1 MKIQKSFILFSRKK
15 KEPSAKSKARM
26 SMRMANDVTQ
36 CEWLWEASGS
46 CPEQSLGIAVL
57 QRAVLDLITPGV
69 KERDRDDAKRWI
81 SGNMGEQ
88 FEAEYALSFSRIVE
102 SFTDIPVDEFRDK
115 ILYFANQAKESK
127 ESADGFRFQRS

>member
-1 MKIQKSFILFSRKK
+1 MGRPFVLFPIVKK
-15 KEPSAKSKARM
+15 QSVSKGAKRRIAM
-26 SMRMANDVTQ
+26 PMRDQATE

-69 KERDRDDAKRWI
+69 DVRDRDDAEKWI
-81 SGNMGEQ
+81 SGQLGEQ
-88 FEAEYALSFSRIVE
+88 FEVEYALSFSRIVE
-102 SFTDIPVDEFRDK
+102 GFTDISVDEFRTK
-115 ILYFANQAKESK
+115 ILLFAEQARVCR